1 MLHRRAF
8 LVVLL
13 LGFSTFVPTGAHASL
28 ARALRLGELVHYSS
42 AIIIGTPRSAT
53 SRWETIGGSRRI
65 VTYTRVHVDQGID
78 GSTGSDL
85 VIRTLGGQVG
95 DIGQVVEGEAVLI
108 VGQPALIFVYR
119 GVHGTLSVTGMA
131 QGHYPLIADAHGTLR
146 LHASPRLARLVGKRG
161 SAVQQLVGLD
171 VNAAERRIAA
181 TPR

>member
-1 MLHRRAF
+1 MNKRRAF
-8 LVVLL
+8 VVALL
-13 LGFSTFVPTGAHASL
+13 LGLLTFAPTGAHASM
-28 ARALRLGELVHYSS
+28 ARALRLSELVHYSH
-42 AIIIGTPRSAT
+42 AIVIGTPRSGF

-78 GSTGSDL
+78 GSTGSEL
-85 VIRTLGGQVG
+85 LIRTLGGQVG
-95 DIGQVVEGEAVLI
+95 HIGQLVEGEAMLI

-119 GVHGTLSVTGMA
+119 DVDGTLSVTGMA

-146 LHASPRLARLVGKRG
+146 LHASPRLAQLVNKQG
-161 SAVQQLVGLD
+161 SAVQALVGLD